1 MYELD
6 GQEYSLEE
14 IQKAAEQSNL
24 TVEEYIQETGIV
36 KKQAVAENVADV
48 TAINEQIATG
58 QSTDL
63 GSGDISLDLE
73 KINNINKN
81 FQQED
86 IEDGGTTKQQP
97 LNVSEQKDLEL
108 YIDDLIKTRKDY
120 LKTEQKEN
128 KVETEIVETFANV
141 TANMLNVPTSLKS
154 SVQDVLASSVLI
166 GKDILEP
173 IVGEREVL
181 TDLWLDLMENS
192 KKTKEEML
200 DVSVNVYGD
209 DKDKGSKFIEGV
221 KTGDVSDMVGGAVTG
236 MTSIVTTM
244 VPAILTGGA
253 SLVPQIVG
261 PMISDYNI
269 EKANALITKV

>member
-120 LKTEQKEN
+120 LKQN
-128 KVETEIVETFANV
+128 K
-141 TANMLNVPTSLKS
+141 
-154 SVQDVLASSVLI
+154 
-166 GKDILEP
+166 
-173 IVGEREVL
+173 
-181 TDLWLDLMENS
+181 
-192 KKTKEEML
+192 KKTK
-200 DVSVNVYGD
+200 
-209 DKDKGSKFIEGV
+209 
-221 KTGDVSDMVGGAVTG
+221 
-236 MTSIVTTM
+236 
-244 VPAILTGGA
+244 
-253 SLVPQIVG
+253 
-261 PMISDYNI
+261 
-269 EKANALITKV
+269 